1 VYQQQNR
8 RVRIQGDF
16 FDEVK
21 TPLPVG
27 VREPVKQRVL
37 IRAFGLVEQVMPLV
51 ALPTLLLLNNA
62 SAFSEARPW

>member
-8 RVRIQGDF
+8 RVRIHGDF

-27 VREPVKQRVL
+27 VREPVKQRVM
-37 IRAFGLVEQVMPLV
+37 IRAFALVEQVMPLL
-51 ALPTLLLLNNA
+51 ALPLCC
-62 SAFSEARPW
+62 S